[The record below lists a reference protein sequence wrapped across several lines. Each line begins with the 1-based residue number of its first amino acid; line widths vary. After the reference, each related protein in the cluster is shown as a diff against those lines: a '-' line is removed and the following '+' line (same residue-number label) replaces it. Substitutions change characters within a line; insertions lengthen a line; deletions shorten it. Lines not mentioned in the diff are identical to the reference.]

1 MSTTIMTAANVAKKF
16 QCFPY
21 SFTGTCVPAAPV
33 LHARS
38 AASATSGPIRLAS
51 RRAAR
56 TGPMSAKK
64 SFAARPPLLRLTNAL
79 ANMNDPAPT
88 SIRPT
93 PVVSVLPN
101 RRGKAGKSTAR
112 IATAV
117 ASVMEAR

>member
-1 MSTTIMTAANVAKKF
+1 
-16 QCFPY
+16 
-21 SFTGTCVPAAPV
+21 
-33 LHARS
+33 
-38 AASATSGPIRLAS
+38 
-51 RRAAR
+51 
-56 TGPMSAKK
+56 MSAKK

-88 SIRPT
+88 SIIPT
-93 PVVSVLPN
+93 PMVSVLPN